1 MAEGITKN
9 CLQQINN
16 IYKSRPK
23 KGRKI
28 CQSSDTGTEWF
39 TWFVSLKEEKQRKGQ
54 TTQEPDWN
62 EWQQILNHQDQGGTA
77 VNINRVSFQKP
88 RFSFWTLELH
98 RRCFWLPCVFQY
110 VSKITVLAPIFLAKF
125 KEVRVAL
132 RRLHSTVHWGFAS
145 FFLKWTASISA
156 GSFYCANQIKQ
167 NFPLFSNS
175 LFHSPAVRRSLTY
188 IIHRC
193 EYKGKYFYFQ
203 LASAANESLR

>member
-39 TWFVSLKEEKQRKGQ
+39 TWFVSLKEGKQRKGR

-62 EWQQILNHQDQGGTA
+62 EWQQILNHHQYGRMISGRYSSEYQQSLVPKA
-77 VNINRVSFQKP
+77 AFQLLDF
-88 RFSFWTLELH
+88 RIVQTLFLA
-98 RRCFWLPCVFQY
+98 
-110 VSKITVLAPIFLAKF
+110 SKITALAPIFLAKF

-167 NFPLFSNS
+167 NFPFFSNS